1 MQTGAYLP
9 APQDVV
15 TAPLIETPAK
25 RLSSGPKEGDI
36 QDRASELRRIPLP
49 RTPVNKGT
57 KKGRGCSRPRPPPC
71 ERLRSDHERVDL
83 LAPAKVTLV
92 ELELPVGGLVDL
104 PAPLGTT
111 V

>member
-36 QDRASELRRIPLP
+36 QDRASELRRIPLFP
-49 RTPVNKGT
+49 RTPVNKG
-57 KKGRGCSRPRPPPC
+57 KKKPRLLESRP
-71 ERLRSDHERVDL
+71 S
-83 LAPAKVTLV
+83 
-92 ELELPVGGLVDL
+92 
-104 PAPLGTT
+104 PL
-111 V
+111 